1 MDEEQGLASPLTGG
15 IRAVRSTVS
24 SSIFGGRQAPV
35 QAQPDPQVTNLLNQN
50 SLALNNVSAQLT
62 NISSQVAGLNGSLAA
77 IKENLSVSDTLE
89 RQREAAKR
97 NREAILAEQGLRE
110 GKESQIESRIQQA
123 LTFPVRRLAQKTQ
136 FGLSRLT
143 NFFLILA
150 GGWLTNTVVNMIN
163 ASADGNTD
171 LFNQLKNTLQKQLL
185 IVGGTMVAVSLG
197 FKAILNGVGAL
208 ASTALR
214 LGRGG
219 LLQVPFKSI
228 IGGLRL
234 GTLAYASG
242 QLAPKFDNPAA
253 DFASQVGTFFVLN
266 RTVDF
271 LTEKFNSFFGIKG
284 AQKGAQKT
292 GEIVTKKATQ
302 TATKTAAKLGFK
314 GLLKKV
320 AAPFRGKGG
329 FIGSFLIDVLL
340 FGESIDRALAGA
352 AGFLAGVKAG
362 TAVGAAIGGLFG
374 GVGAVPGAFIG
385 GLIGGFLGP
394 DIFKGIYDGIKRLF
408 GFKVDKNEE
417 SDSGELQELSFE
429 DGSLTT
435 DNDVVVGMRRGGKV
449 RGPSVNKDVVPAML
463 TPGEFVMTKETTE
476 RIGASFFEA
485 LNKGGMVDKSITP
498 INKMSLNN
506 VAEKVSSLE
515 EGAPE
520 ILSFPI
526 AGGGGGGSDAAS
538 DGSGGEAT
546 NNVPNIGFNDDN
558 IHTLYA
564 ASQYGANA

>member
-1 MDEEQGLASPLTGG
+1 MDEEQGLASPLAGG

-24 SSIFGGRQAPV
+24 SSIFSGRQAPV

-284 AQKGAQKT
+284 ASAAAKTTAKKTTETAVKT
-292 GEIVTKKATQ
+292 G
-302 TATKTAAKLGFK
+302 AKLGFK

-429 DGSLTT
+429 DGSLEE
-435 DNDVVVGMRRGGKV
+435 VVGMRRGGKV
-449 RGPSVNKDVVPAML
+449 RGPSVNRDVVPAML

-498 INKMSLNN
+498 INKTSLNN

>member
-219 LLQVPFKSI
+219 LLQVPFRSI
-228 IGGLRL
+228 TGALAA
-234 GTLAYASG
+234 GTLLYMNS
-242 QLAPKFDNPAA
+242 QLLPKTDNPVVNAIGIGVSTVAQISLFNFIKDKLFPGIGKKGTSAA
-253 DFASQVGTFFVLN
+253 AAATAKK
-266 RTVDF
+266 T
-271 LTEKFNSFFGIKG
+271 TET
-284 AQKGAQKT
+284 AVKT
-292 GEIVTKKATQ
+292 G
-302 TATKTAAKLGFK
+302 AKLGFK

-417 SDSGELQELSFE
+417 SDSGELQELSFD
-429 DGSLTT
+429 DGSLEE
-435 DNDVVVGMRRGGKV
+435 VVGMRRGGKV
-449 RGPSVNKDVVPAML
+449 RGPSVNRDVVPAML

>member
-1 MDEEQGLASPLTGG
+1 MDEEQGLASPLAGG
-15 IRAVRSTVS
+15 ISAVRRTVS
-24 SSIFGGRQAPV
+24 SSVFGGRQAPV
-35 QAQPDPQVTNLLNQN
+35 QAQPDPQTTNLLQQN

-62 NISSQVAGLNGSLAA
+62 NISQQVSGLNGSLAA
-77 IKENLSVSDTLE
+77 IQENLAVSDTLE
-89 RQREAAKR
+89 RQREAAKQ

-197 FKAILNGVGAL
+197 FKAILSGVGAL

-219 LLQVPFKSI
+219 LLQVPFRSI
-228 IGGLRL
+228 TGALAA
-234 GTLAYASG
+234 GTLLYMNSQLIPKTDSG
-242 QLAPKFDNPAA
+242 FQNALNIGLMSAGQISIFNFLKGKLFPDIGKK
-253 DFASQVGTFFVLN
+253 GTSAIV
-266 RTVDF
+266 TTTTKKT
-271 LTEKFNSFFGIKG
+271 TET
-284 AQKGAQKT
+284 AVKT
-292 GEIVTKKATQ
+292 G
-302 TATKTAAKLGFK
+302 AKLGFK
-314 GLLKKV
+314 GLLRKV

-329 FIGSFLIDVLL
+329 FIGAFLIDVLL

-362 TAVGAAIGGLFG
+362 SAIGAAIGGLFG

-417 SDSGELQELSFE
+417 SDSGELQELSLE
-429 DGSLTT
+429 DGSLTP
-435 DNDVVVGMRRGGKV
+435 DKDVVVGMRRGGKV
-449 RGPSVNKDVVPAML
+449 RGPSVDRDVVPAML

-498 INKMSLNN
+498 INKTSLNN